1 MVRPGDAREE
11 TMREN
16 RGCAKFPWL
25 GGSRLD
31 DGSNL
36 CARSAKEI
44 VCPGVAHPA
53 ALQEEQDNDVI
64 DRRHVFLGQASSA
77 VSKAGRRSVWLG
89 RQGRVTAPEPCQ
101 SMKVYQ

>member
-1 MVRPGDAREE
+1 VWPIRLRQRINQDVDAQLE
-11 TMREN
+11 
-16 RGCAKFPWL
+16 ALVF
-25 GGSRLD
+25 
-31 DGSNL
+31 
-36 CARSAKEI
+36 
-44 VCPGVAHPA
+44 PGVAHPA

>member
-1 MVRPGDAREE
+1 MWPIRLRQRINQDVDAQLE
-11 TMREN
+11 
-16 RGCAKFPWL
+16 ALVF
-25 GGSRLD
+25 
-31 DGSNL
+31 
-36 CARSAKEI
+36 
-44 VCPGVAHPA
+44 PGVAHPA